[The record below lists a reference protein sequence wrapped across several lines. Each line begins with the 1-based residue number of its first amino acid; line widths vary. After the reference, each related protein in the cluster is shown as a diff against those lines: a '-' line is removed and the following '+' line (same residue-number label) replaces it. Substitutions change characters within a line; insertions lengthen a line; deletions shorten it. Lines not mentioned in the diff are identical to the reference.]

1 MKKYDNTMMKTA
13 ILWSKESYCKR
24 RQVGAVLAKEGR
36 ILSIGY
42 NGLPKGYKTN
52 DCETISIT
60 KKEVCPYCSH
70 STFWN
75 GTYTNYHC
83 QRCDEKFDNPKIEE
97 IEQKVTKDI
106 VIHAESNAL
115 AFAGKYG
122 ISTKDCDLYVTLSPC
137 IECSKI
143 IIQHGIKRVVY
154 LDEYKDTRGLDF
166 LKENGVEVQKIE
178 QIKDIL

>member
-1 MKKYDNTMMKTA
+1 LKKYDKTMMKTA
-13 ILWSKESYCKR
+13 LLWSKESYCKR

-52 DCETISIT
+52 DCEHNNI
-60 KKEVCPYCSH
+60 
-70 STFWN
+70 
-75 GTYTNYHC
+75 
-83 QRCDEKFDNPKIEE
+83 
-97 IEQKVTKDI
+97 TKDI

-154 LDEYKDTRGLDF
+154 LDEYKDIRGLDF
-166 LKENGVEVQKIE
+166 IRENGVEVQKIE